1 MSNIIETP
9 AANEV
14 ATVNKVATPKKRAAK
29 KRAPK
34 AKVET
39 QEVETLEAQVEK
51 KERAPRRQKIEL
63 VKEALCA
70 QNDISEVQFLN
81 FMIRKFQGKKV
92 STNKIAEILIERN
105 LFDKEALVNEIKS

>member
-14 ATVNKVATPKKRAAK
+14 ATPK

-39 QEVETLEAQVEK
+39 QEVETLVEK

-81 FMIRKFQGKKV
+81 FMIKKFQGKKV